1 MASKLLKQA
10 SFQDNL
16 YLVLIDDGSNY
27 VLVFASHYADGHW
40 LWVSKP
46 KSYPFERYESVCSD
60 FYKTVEIFDAI
71 ILINNENGVEA

>member
-16 YLVLIDDGSNY
+16 YLVLIDDGLNY
-27 VLVFASHYADGHW
+27 VLVFASHYGDGHW

-46 KSYPFERYESVCSD
+46 KPYPFESYEMACSD
-60 FYKTVEIFDAI
+60 FYKTVETFDAI
-71 ILINNENGVEA
+71 ILINDDKDDNA